1 MELHLNHNIIFIKL
15 IKHPINYYGS
25 EWNLKIVYK
34 PWVNFSIKMQFAY
47 FNAGDAY
54 KVVNDIKNGDT
65 LREYSIYIQQ
75 KF

>member
-1 MELHLNHNIIFIKL
+1 
-15 IKHPINYYGS
+15 
-25 EWNLKIVYK
+25 
-34 PWVNFSIKMQFAY
+34 MQFAY